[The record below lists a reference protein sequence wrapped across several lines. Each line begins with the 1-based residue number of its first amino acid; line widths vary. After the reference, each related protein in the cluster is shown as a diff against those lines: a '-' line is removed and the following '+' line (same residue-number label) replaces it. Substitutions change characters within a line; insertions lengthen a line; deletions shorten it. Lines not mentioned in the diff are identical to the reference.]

1 MNFKKQAQYLKIL
14 IKTVKNRLKNKIS
27 TEEVFSNAGIMYE
40 NFNYIEEDL
49 WVRAFTIASCFIVEQ
64 LNNGLIPIKDV
75 TT

>member
-49 WVRAFTIASCFIVEQ
+49 
-64 LNNGLIPIKDV
+64 
-75 TT
+75 